1 MSYIHPTLGHR
12 AHIHYGSAEYMRPVS
27 IAVNRLSCP
36 WHRKDPR
43 EPGHGPQ
50 ETHLRDLR
58 ARVAHLYA
66 HFVAGSVAPAT
77 AAVARRLGVIGTGS
91 VGAPR
96 LWARPSLAARTDG
109 SYVASGT
116 FSRARKV
123 LLEAVVRSRS
133 RAPCFCLLTAHRWHV
148 HSTYS
153 TWPLRGWG
161 LVVERILGS
170 Q

>member
-12 AHIHYGSAEYMRPVS
+12 AHIHYGNAEYMRPVS

-77 AAVARRLGVIGTGS
+77 AAVARRLGAIGTAS

-96 LWARPSLAARTDG
+96 LRARPSLAARTDG
-109 SYVASGT
+109 SYVVSET
-116 FSRARKV
+116 FSLVRKV
-123 LLEAVVRSRS
+123 PLAAAVRSRS

-153 TWPLRGWG
+153 TCSLSGRR
-161 LVVERILGS
+161 LVVERVPGS